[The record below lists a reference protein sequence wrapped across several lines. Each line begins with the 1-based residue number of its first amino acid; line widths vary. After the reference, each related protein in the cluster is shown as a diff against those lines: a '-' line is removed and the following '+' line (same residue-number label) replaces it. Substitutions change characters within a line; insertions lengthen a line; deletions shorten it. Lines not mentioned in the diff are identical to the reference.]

1 MSEAFEVPEGTIT
14 REEFYR
20 WAAMQPRGRFELEAG
35 EVVAMAPERVAH
47 AHAKGRAYR
56 ALGDAIRRAD
66 LPCEA
71 YVDGV
76 SVAVDERTNYE
87 PDVLV
92 NCGPIDGDAIFAPNP
107 VVIVEV
113 SSPSRSRID
122 LDVKFQG
129 YFRVPPVRHY
139 LIVHL
144 RNRVVI
150 HHARRDDGRIESAIL
165 SSGPIALDPPGL
177 AIMVEDLLP

>member
-1 MSEAFEVPEGTIT
+1 MT
-14 REEFYR
+14 REEFYAR
-20 WAAMQPRGRFELEAG
+20 ADAQPRGRFELEAG
-35 EVVAMAPERVAH
+35 EVVAMAPARVAH
-47 AHAKGRAYR
+47 AHAKGRAYH
-56 ALGDAIRRAD
+56 ALGDAILRAD
-66 LPCEA
+66 LSCEA

-76 SVAVDERTNYE
+76 SVAVDERTNQE

-92 NCGPIDGDAIFAPNP
+92 SCGPIDGNAIFAPNP

-129 YFRVPPVRHY
+129 YFRVPSVRHY

-144 RNRVVI
+144 RNRVVV

-165 SSGPIALDPPGL
+165 SSGAIALDPPGL
-177 AIMVEDLLP
+177 AVTVEELLS